1 MALSMTML
9 RNANNVAARAGRCQ
23 TRACGPAGLS
33 LVARPSTLARRML
46 DPTDLFLSPSF
57 SPLMDLSFGDLSRE
71 MDRMFEELMPVD
83 FLEQATQLAPVGI
96 TAHPDRYE
104 LQADCPG
111 MGEED
116 IVVEISPENVLH
128 VSGSRKAK
136 RAAPAPQLPKP
147 EGPAAAEPEAAA
159 AAAAANSDAEDPAP
173 TEHAAPAAEA
183 AAPEAAVVETF
194 RFSRSFGLPE
204 DADVEGVKASLDKGV
219 LTITVPR
226 RVVEPAKPRR
236 VAIGGAAPQQ
246 EQLQL

>member
-23 TRACGPAGLS
+23 TRACGPSAGLS
-33 LVARPSTLARRML
+33 LVARPSQLARRML
-46 DPTDLFLSPSF
+46 DPTDLFLGSSF
-57 SPLMDLSFGDLSRE
+57 SPLMDFGFGDLSRE
-71 MDRMFEELMPVD
+71 MDRMFEDLMPVD

-96 TAHPDRYE
+96 SAHPDRYE

-116 IVVEISPENVLH
+116 IVVEITPENVLH
-128 VSGSRKAK
+128 VSGSRKSK

-147 EGPAAAEPEAAA
+147 DAPAAAGEAA

-173 TEHAAPAAEA
+173 TELAAPAAEA
-183 AAPEAAVVETF
+183 AAPEPAVVETF

-204 DADVEGVKASLDKGV
+204 DVDVEGVKASLDKGV
-219 LTITVPR
+219 LTVTVPR
-226 RVVEPAKPRR
+226 RVVEPPKPRR
-236 VAIGGAAPQQ
+236 VAVGGAAPQ
-246 EQLQL
+246 EQQQ